1 MPVHGLKKLIVPVV
15 FVICLASVV
24 STAGAESNEGGPR
37 LTLDE
42 AIQMALK
49 QHPRLAQSRQRTLA
63 AQAQTG
69 QASSAFL
76 PQIHAVM
83 NGTSGSARSNTSFI
97 SGAII
102 ENPNSNQATAG
113 LLLDQLIY
121 DFGRTFYQIKS
132 KVFLAESRE
141 YELQADRALTILT
154 VERAY
159 YNALKRLQLVKIGEQ
174 AEQERKVI
182 RDLIDA
188 LYKREK
194 RSKIDVSLAEVE
206 LKNAQ
211 LDRLQAGNDY
221 KVSLQALRKAVGLG
235 GAGEYSLVDPIRPE
249 LDLSSLDELTAEA
262 LERRPELEAVRRQ
275 VKGSEAAIISAKRQ
289 YFPSI
294 NATLSSGESAISD
307 SNGKWWYGAF
317 GSISMPLFT
326 GGRIKNQIREA
337 QARHSEQEGRFRE
350 MAQEVEFQV
359 AGAFY
364 PYQVLR
370 EKIPVVK
377 EQVATARLALD
388 LARERLRLGLGSVVE
403 VTQSEVASTRA
414 EIGLVTARFD
424 AQTARAAVE
433 YAAGRNLAGY
443 QDAGVADLVSP

>member
-1 MPVHGLKKLIVPVV
+1 MPVHSLKTLMGSAM
-15 FVICLASVV
+15 FVICMAGAIS
-24 STAGAESNEGGPR
+24 SAGAESRERPP

-42 AIQMALK
+42 AIRMALQ

-69 QASSAFL
+69 QARSALL

-83 NGTSGSARSNTSFI
+83 NGTSGSARSNTSFT

-102 ENPNSNQATAG
+102 QNPNSNQATAG
-113 LLLDQLIY
+113 FLVDQLIY

-132 KVFLAESRE
+132 KTFLAESRE

-159 YNALKRLQLVKIGEQ
+159 YNALKQFQLVKIGEQ
-174 AEQERKVI
+174 AERERKII
-182 RDLIDA
+182 RDLIET
-188 LYKREK
+188 LYQREK

-206 LKNAQ
+206 FKNAQ
-211 LDRLQAGNDY
+211 LDRLQAENDY
-221 KVSLQALRKAVGLG
+221 QVSLYALRKAVGLDG
-235 GAGEYSLVDPIRPE
+235 VGEYSLEEPMRPE
-249 LDLSSLDELTAEA
+249 TELPSLDQLTVEA

-275 VKGSEAAIISAKRQ
+275 VKGSAAAVISAKRQ
-289 YFPSI
+289 YLPSV
-294 NATLSSGESAISD
+294 NATVSSGESAISD

-317 GSISMPLFT
+317 GSISVPLFT
-326 GGRIKNQIREA
+326 GGRIENQIREA
-337 QARHSEQEGRFRE
+337 EAKHREQEERFRE
-350 MAQEVEFQV
+350 MAQEVELQL

-370 EKIPVVK
+370 EKIAVAK

-424 AQTARAAVE
+424 AQATRAAVE
-433 YAAGRNLAGY
+433 YAAGRNLAAY
-443 QDAGVADLVSP
+443 PDEE

>member
-1 MPVHGLKKLIVPVV
+1 MPVHGLKTLMVPAV
-15 FVICLASVV
+15 FVICMAGAISN
-24 STAGAESNEGGPR
+24 AGAESREGPP

-42 AIQMALK
+42 AIRMALK

-69 QASSAFL
+69 QASSALL
-76 PQIHAVM
+76 PQIQAVM
-83 NGTSGSARSNTSFI
+83 NGTSGSARSNTSLT

-113 LLLDQLIY
+113 FLLDQLIY

-132 KVFLAESRE
+132 KAFLAESRE

-159 YNALKRLQLVKIGEQ
+159 YNTLKQLQLVKIGEQ
-174 AEQERKVI
+174 AEQERKI
-182 RDLIDA
+182 IKDLIEA
-188 LYKREK
+188 LYQREK
-194 RSKIDVSLAEVE
+194 RSKIDVSLAEIE
-206 LKNAQ
+206 FKNAQ

-221 KVSLQALRKAVGLG
+221 KVSLQALRKAIGLD
-235 GAGEYSLVDPIRPE
+235 GAGDYSLENPIRLEP
-249 LDLSSLDELTAEA
+249 DLPPLGQLTAEA

-289 YFPSI
+289 YFPNV
-294 NATLSSGESAISD
+294 NATLSSGQSAISD
-307 SNGKWWYGAF
+307 RDGKWWYGAF
-317 GSISMPLFT
+317 GTISIPLFT
-326 GGRIKNQIREA
+326 GGRIENQIREA
-337 QARHSEQEGRFRE
+337 RAKRDEQEGRLRE
-350 MAQEVEFQV
+350 MKQEVELQV

-364 PYQVLR
+364 PYQVIR
-370 EKIPVVK
+370 EKILVVE

-414 EIGLVTARFD
+414 EIGLVTSRFD
-424 AQTARAAVE
+424 AEIARAAVE
-433 YAAGRNLAGY
+433 YAAGRTLAAY
-443 QDAGVADLVSP
+443 RDEE